1 MYLRK
6 DLIVSQEFVP
16 LLEKYFEFN
25 AYPSAP
31 DRAALARKSMMTP
44 RQIEVWVSLPFLR
57 CLCRLTDTCQYQ
69 NHRNR
74 AKKEGKVLKRL
85 TTDPLPLQLP
95 LESLEQKMPFFIIPP
110 NERKNIVHVE
120 TSDSESSDDGVEDI
134 HVRDLRKPTDYI
146 LISFSSQAPLI
157 CLRCLISRRHL
168 THFLPLILLRAV
180 TIHFPAKPDNV
191 HFRRLFGCAVLLPPV
206 LLK

>member
-44 RQIEVWVSLPFLR
+44 RQIEVW
-57 CLCRLTDTCQYQ
+57 YQ